1 MPLPAMVSG
10 RGLPLS
16 WMGASVVIVVIVV
29 IVVVVVLV
37 NVGSHHRQI
46 LGRFDIT
53 PLHCSMPT
61 KRVRSM
67 EALILALVTMTSNF
81 RIPHESF
88 ILWLELKKEQISTVL
103 SLVLF

>member
-1 MPLPAMVSG
+1 
-10 RGLPLS
+10 
-16 WMGASVVIVVIVV
+16 MGASVIIFVIVI

-37 NVGSHHRQI
+37 NVGSRHRQI

-53 PLHCSMPT
+53 PLRCSMPT
-61 KRVRSM
+61 KRVHSVD
-67 EALILALVTMTSNF
+67 ALIPALLTITSNF